1 MEPYQPVLDA
11 VAEHNDFVRQVIE
24 SKLSP
29 LTPLAPAIW
38 SGWKGRARMP
48 LWQAVALSAGFEPVY
63 RLQSGN
69 FAAASLAAE
78 CGLAIVAERYT
89 ETPLLE
95 RLRCDM
101 DFSTRLALLTD
112 RLGGAE
118 MDESHPVKIADV
130 LAVAL
135 DMGWSVPDEFKVLVG
150 GGTAPSASM
159 PPAACSEDEAGPGP
173 TSASAPAGGLPEPV
187 AKRNARRL
195 DEFEELGGRVRVS
208 GGVAMLEGER
218 GALQALAAREKA
230 AGRPRSDRSDIS
242 KALKSEALRRHAR
255 QSS

>member
-1 MEPYQPVLDA
+1 LEPYQPILDA
-11 VAEHNDFVRQVIE
+11 VAEHDDFRRQLTA

-29 LTPLAPAIW
+29 LIPLAPAIW
-38 SGWKGRARMP
+38 SCWKGRARMP
-48 LWQAVALSAGFEPVY
+48 LWQAAALSTGFEPVY

-78 CGLAIVAERYT
+78 CGLAIEAERYT

-135 DMGWSVPDEFKVLVG
+135 DMGWSVPDEFKVLAG
-150 GGTAPSASM
+150 DGAAPSASM
-159 PPAACSEDEAGPGP
+159 P
-173 TSASAPAGGLPEPV
+173 AGGLQVPEPLQRQRHQEGEILRV
-187 AKRNARRL
+187 LR
-195 DEFEELGGRVRVS
+195 ELGYDPAELPARPHGKS
-208 GGVAMLEGER
+208 GAKAAAWGLLAQKKWSRGVFDKAWDRLR
-218 GALQALAAREKA
+218 GAGEIV
-230 AGRPRSDRSDIS
+230 GG
-242 KALKSEALRRHAR
+242 
-255 QSS
+255 